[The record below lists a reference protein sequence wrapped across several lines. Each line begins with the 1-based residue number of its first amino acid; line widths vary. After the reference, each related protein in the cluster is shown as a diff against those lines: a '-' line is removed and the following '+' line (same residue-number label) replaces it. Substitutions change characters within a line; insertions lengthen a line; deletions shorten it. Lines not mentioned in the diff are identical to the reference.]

1 MTEWPES
8 DFFFIHHEEEIMKK
22 AIVIIDMLNDF
33 VTGNLK
39 CDRAQRIIPNI
50 RKLVD
55 AAHAASMPVVFSNDA
70 HRPEGDREFE
80 IWGPHAIAGTPG
92 AQVIPELK
100 PAKPDYEV
108 PKRRYSGF
116 EGTDLNMFLM
126 ENNVKEVVLCG
137 LHTNICVRHTSAD
150 AFYNGYKIAVPEDC
164 VDAFTEKDHK
174 EGLDYLKMAYG
185 ARISAADEIVK
196 EMKTAETVMN

>member
-1 MTEWPES
+1 MA
-8 DFFFIHHEEEIMKK
+8 K

-33 VTGNLK
+33 VTGGLK

-50 RKLVD
+50 KKLVE
-55 AAHAASMPVVFSNDA
+55 AAHLANTPVVFSNDA
-70 HRPEGDREFE
+70 HRPQGDREFE

-92 AQVIPELK
+92 AQVIPELR
-100 PAKPDYEV
+100 PAQRDYIV

-126 ENNVKEVVLCG
+126 ESNVDEVVLCG

-150 AFYNGYKIAVPEDC
+150 AFYNGYSITVPEDC

-174 EGLDYLKMAYG
+174 EGLEYLKMVYG
-185 ARISAADEIVK
+185 ARLSSASDIVK
-196 EMKTAETVMN
+196 ELTVGGKPM

>member
-1 MTEWPES
+1 
-8 DFFFIHHEEEIMKK
+8 MKK

-33 VTGNLK
+33 VTGGLK

-50 RKLVD
+50 KKLVD
-55 AAHAASMPVVFSNDA
+55 AAHQAKLPVVFSNDA

-100 PAKPDYEV
+100 PSQKDYEV

-116 EGTDLNMFLM
+116 EGTDLNMYLM
-126 ENNVKEVVLCG
+126 ENKVDEVILCG

-150 AFYNGYKIAVPEDC
+150 AFYNGYTVSVPEDC

-174 EGLDYLKMAYG
+174 EGLEYLKMAYG
-185 ARISAADEIVK
+185 ARITSSIELIK
-196 EMKTAETVMN
+196 EMKVPNAAT